1 MLWLG
6 CKRRAR
12 TAPSSTVDVTS
23 DVQKKKSEK
32 KGVNDAVL
40 EQERDQ
46 LANALERLA
55 DVQRELAEGQRS
67 LMTGPHSTHA
77 CCVCTLCMRFTSCLN
92 PNSAIVQQRLTASDS
107 MVLFYHYN

>member
-1 MLWLG
+1 MAG
-6 CKRRAR
+6 M
-12 TAPSSTVDVTS
+12 
-23 DVQKKKSEK
+23 QKKKGEK

-67 LMTGPHSTHA
+67 LMTGHLPHMPLL
-77 CCVCTLCMRFTSCLN
+77 LCLLLCFLLCL
-92 PNSAIVQQRLTASDS
+92 T
-107 MVLFYHYN
+107 